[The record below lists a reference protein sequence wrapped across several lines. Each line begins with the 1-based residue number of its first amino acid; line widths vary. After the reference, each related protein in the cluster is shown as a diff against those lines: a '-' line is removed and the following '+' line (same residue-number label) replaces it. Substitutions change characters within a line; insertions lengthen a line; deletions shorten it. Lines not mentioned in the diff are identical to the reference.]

1 MASGPG
7 RRLAAALIA
16 VAVSACAGLTPEVSE
31 PAPPPSPPTFAP
43 STTTTTSTTSTTIPP
58 PSTTTTGDGTVSTTA
73 GDPTIDAVV
82 TVPEGPGPF
91 PTVVLVHGG
100 GWVAGDP
107 GIMEPLADLLV
118 ANGYLTVNTRYQLA
132 TQGNPSFPGAVE
144 DVACAVRYASGL
156 PNSDG
161 SVAVIGHS
169 AGAHIGAIAALA
181 GDDFVGDCP
190 FEGPAVPGRFIGLA
204 GPYDSSRLGLA
215 MLVFFGL
222 PESAAPELWESGN
235 PLELTDSNP
244 DLDSLIMYGEEDGLV
259 ADSFA
264 IDFAAA
270 LVGSGSTA
278 LLEKVEGARHND
290 MHDPALVG
298 DLIVTWLDR

>member
-16 VAVSACAGLTPEVSE
+16 VAVSACSGLTPEVSE
-31 PAPPPSPPTFAP
+31 SSPQSSPPALASST
-43 STTTTTSTTSTTIPP
+43 TTTTTSTTIPT
-58 PSTTTTGDGTVSTTA
+58 PSTTTTGEGTGSTTS
-73 GDPTIDAVV
+73 GGPTIDALV

-100 GWVAGDP
+100 GWVSGDP
-107 GIMEPLADLLV
+107 GIMEPLAELLV

-169 AGAHIGAIAALA
+169 AGAHVGAIAALA

-190 FEGPAVPGRFIGLA
+190 YEGSGVPERFIGLA

-235 PLELTDSNP
+235 PLELADSNP
-244 DLDSLIMYGEEDGLV
+244 ELDSLIMYGDEDGLV

-264 IDFAAA
+264 IDFVAA
-270 LVGSGSTA
+270 LVGSGTTA

-290 MHDPALVG
+290 MHDPVVVG